1 MGMGVLER
9 GHRSMEQTRKGGA
22 EKWEDLRSTALSR
35 TLFCDSG
42 ERVGAE
48 RLPPAHMR
56 FPVVQ
61 AVLGALLL
69 RKGVVWWLVMRSL
82 VTRCLALRLQERK
95 YRLSGHSRDSLE
107 EQI

>member
-1 MGMGVLER
+1 MGVLER

-48 RLPPAHMR
+48 CLPPAHMR